1 MKSGNQVSKGSKLSR
16 HLYEIAFMAAAVL
29 LVALVG
35 AVNCLQGTPFIA
47 SMKCNYSYTSGDF
60 AVKAIASVIFL
71 LFVGLIFGPIAAA
84 VLHPVTKE
92 QEQTKT

>member
-1 MKSGNQVSKGSKLSR
+1 MPR
-16 HLYEIAFMAAAVL
+16 HLYEIAFMTASVL

-47 SMKCNYSYTSGDF
+47 SMKCSYSYTSGDL
-60 AVKAIASVIFL
+60 AVKVIASVILL
-71 LFVGLIFGPIAAA
+71 LFVGLILGPIAVA

-92 QEQTKT
+92 QDQTKS

>member
-1 MKSGNQVSKGSKLSR
+1 MRSGNQVSKGSKVPR
-16 HLYEIAFMAAAVL
+16 HLYEIAFLAASVL

-60 AVKAIASVIFL
+60 AVKAIASFIFL
-71 LFVGLIFGPIAAA
+71 LFVGLIVGPVAAA
-84 VLHPVTKE
+84 VLHPATKE
-92 QEQTKT
+92 QDQTKS